1 MRFFFIWFILSLM
14 VGVFAN
20 GKGRSAAGFFLL
32 SMLTSPLIGF
42 AVVFALAPHPRRI
55 QEGLRKGTLRKCPSC
70 GFVAPSG
77 KPLCPK
83 CLQPRPDI
91 IDVTPL
97 EEDPP
102 R

>member
-42 AVVFALAPHPRRI
+42 AVVFALARLGHGDGQKALDALPQGALQRPAA
-55 QEGLRKGTLRKCPSC
+55 
-70 GFVAPSG
+70 APA
-77 KPLCPK
+77 
-83 CLQPRPDI
+83 R
-91 IDVTPL
+91 
-97 EEDPP
+97 
-102 R
+102 